1 MATSSLDPTITF
13 FVRASSSLSKSLG
26 PDVSLSLPSS
36 TPLLDVANILKATK
50 GIPLNRMA
58 FTAGAGVGKLI
69 PRDKWEKSLR
79 SNAVYDKSVL
89 RIR

>member
-1 MATSSLDPTITF
+1 M
-13 FVRASSSLSKSLG
+13 
-26 PDVSLSLPSS
+26 
-36 TPLLDVANILKATK
+36 K